1 MFTDIKKSLRRALTI
16 QYQMQRLNGDITGG
30 QTEPIQVFTVIDY
43 GSTLAAESEW
53 QPGSHALIFFFFF
66 FSSALSLN

>member
-66 FSSALSLN
+66 SSALSLN

>member
-1 MFTDIKKSLRRALTI
+1 MTI

-66 FSSALSLN
+66 FFLSPFIELKELIFEWSFDT